1 MATKVKTNRLLS
13 EEGKAIPIKNIDK
26 VMNVGRRAVCRVDT
40 KTQCQ
45 GTGALY
51 EVEQPYSDSHSF
63 LFMTCNH
70 VLPSS
75 SREEVCAAT
84 LDFHDLSD
92 MRYVRLEYEH
102 VRHVWTVR
110 DLDATVVEFSSQ
122 LAEQFKLKNARFL
135 QIGTP
140 KAKIEVFFI
149 FFYTIIRVN
158 GHIMLYLNIIF

>member
-1 MATKVKTNRLLS
+1 MASKIKPVRFLS
-13 EEGKAIPIKNIDK
+13 EEGKAVPIKNIDK
-26 VMNVGRRAVCRVDT
+26 VMNIGRRAVCRVDT

-51 EVEQPYSDSHSF
+51 EVEQPGSDSHSF

-92 MRYVRLEYEH
+92 MRYVTLEHEH

-110 DLDATVVEFSSQ
+110 HLDATVVEFSSQ
-122 LAEQFKLKNARFL
+122 LAEQFKRKNARFL
-135 QIGTP
+135 KIGMA
-140 KAKIEVFFI
+140 KAKMEVCS
-149 FFYTIIRVN
+149 
-158 GHIMLYLNIIF
+158 